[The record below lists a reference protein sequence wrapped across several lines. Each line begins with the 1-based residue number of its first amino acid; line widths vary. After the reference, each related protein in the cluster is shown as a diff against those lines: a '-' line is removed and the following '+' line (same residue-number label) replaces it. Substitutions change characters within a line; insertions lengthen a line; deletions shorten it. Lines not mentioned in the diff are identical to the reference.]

1 MTPVSERRIPT
12 LQRHAVDRV
21 REWSYAHP
29 RAKMLLR
36 ESWGISREAARL
48 AHLPAPFEPVELDD
62 LRRLRDTAVAV
73 PTPPAG
79 RLLVL
84 STRGW
89 STHAVI
95 ETTLAHAARSR
106 GWEPIFATCGG
117 RLPICDVAP
126 VHAAPPMPCHSCA
139 GYATDAI
146 QAAGFDPILVRDLV
160 DMRAT
165 AARTREEVRQLRS
178 VAECEA
184 YSVDG
189 FAIGLFVRISV
200 AWFLSR
206 GTLLDDDETLDAY
219 RSFLVSGAI
228 LRAAFEELLAR
239 TRPDRIFILN
249 GAFFPERILA
259 EMATSRSIPV
269 VRYEKG
275 FLTDTVV
282 ACHWRPGASILDFG
296 QKAWEGA
303 LTTPL
308 SSEEGRE
315 LDAYLEER
323 VRGGR
328 TLDNFWANRI
338 ADNDR
343 IRKDLGLRDDRQL
356 VPVFLNVVWDSSIQ
370 GRDVAFP
377 SMGEW
382 LVNVIRWADTRPDVD
397 VVVRLHPAEIGLVNH
412 VSRER
417 MADHIDT
424 NFESLPDNVHVVGAD
439 SSISSYSL
447 MEMATL
453 GLVYTSTVGME
464 MAARGIP
471 VVCAG
476 AGHYVHHG
484 FTVDPQSQEEYWQ
497 AVERLLESPPPVD
510 EQARSQD
517 LARRYAH
524 LFFFRYHQYLDVV
537 HEAGRSRPRV
547 TVRSASDLAPGR
559 HAVVDRLMECIL
571 QGDGPA
577 ITPIPQRSSG
587 ENPTE

>member
-1 MTPVSERRIPT
+1 M
-12 LQRHAVDRV
+12 QRQAVDRV
-21 REWSYAHP
+21 REWSYSHP

-62 LRRLRDTAVAV
+62 LRRLRDTAVTI
-73 PTPPAG
+73 PNPPAG
-79 RLLVL
+79 RLLIL

-89 STHAVI
+89 STHTVI
-95 ETTLAHAARSR
+95 ETTLAHAARTR
-106 GWEPIFATCGG
+106 GWEPVFATCGG
-117 RLPICDVAP
+117 RLPLCDVAP

-146 QAAGFDPILVRDLV
+146 EAAGFTPILVRDLV

-165 AARTREEVRQLRS
+165 AARTRAEVRRLAT
-178 VAECEA
+178 VDECEA

-189 FAIGLFVRISV
+189 FAIGRFVRISV

-228 LRAAFEELLAR
+228 LRRAFSRLLDR
-239 TRPDRIFILN
+239 VRPDRIFILN

-259 EMATSRSIPV
+259 EMATARSIPV

-275 FLTDTVV
+275 FLTDTLV
-282 ACHWRPGASILDFG
+282 AVHWRSGASILDFG
-296 QKAWEGA
+296 EKAWRDA
-303 LTTPL
+303 LTAPL
-308 SSEEGRE
+308 SPEQEHE

-343 IRKDLGLRDDRQL
+343 IRRELDLRDGHPL

-370 GRDVAFP
+370 GRDVAFA

-382 LVNVIRWADTRPDVD
+382 LVNVIHWAESRPDVD
-397 VVVRLHPAEIGLVNH
+397 IVVRLHPAEVGLVNH

-424 NFESLPDNVHVVGAD
+424 NFDHLPANVHVVDSD

-447 MEMATL
+447 MEMATI
-453 GLVYTSTVGME
+453 GLVYTSTVGLE

-484 FTVDPQSQEEYWQ
+484 FTVDPQSKDEYWQ
-497 AVERLLESPPPVD
+497 AVERLLESRPPAP
-510 EQARSQD
+510 ELARSQD

-524 LFFFRYHQYLDVV
+524 LFFFRFHQYLDVV

-547 TVRSASDLAPGR
+547 TVRTAADLSPGR
-559 HAVVDRLMECIL
+559 HAALDRVMDCIL
-571 QGDGPA
+571 TGDGPA
-577 ITPIPQRSSG
+577 ITPAAAAS
-587 ENPTE
+587 T

>member
-1 MTPVSERRIPT
+1 
-12 LQRHAVDRV
+12 
-21 REWSYAHP
+21 
-29 RAKMLLR
+29 MLLR
-36 ESWGISREAARL
+36 ESWGLSREAARL

-62 LRRLRDTAVAV
+62 LRRLRDTAL
-73 PTPPAG
+73 PIPSPPVG
-79 RLLVL
+79 RLLIL

-89 STHAVI
+89 STHTVI

-117 RLPICDVAP
+117 RLPLCDVAP

-165 AARTREEVRQLRS
+165 AARTRAQVQQLRT
-178 VAECEA
+178 VAGCEA
-184 YSVDG
+184 YTVDG
-189 FAIGLFVRISV
+189 FDIGRFVRISV

-219 RSFLVSGAI
+219 RSFLVSGTI
-228 LRAAFEELLAR
+228 LHRAFERLLER
-239 TRPDRIFILN
+239 VRPDRIFILN

-259 EMATSRSIPV
+259 EMATARSIPV

-282 ACHWRPGASILDFG
+282 AGHWRPGASILDFG
-296 QKAWEGA
+296 DKAWDDA
-303 LTTPL
+303 LTRPL
-308 SSEEGRE
+308 SDDQERE
-315 LDAYLEER
+315 LDSYLEER

-338 ADNDR
+338 ADNAR
-343 IRKDLGLRDDRQL
+343 IRSDLGLRDGHPM
-356 VPVFLNVVWDSSIQ
+356 VPAFLNVVWDSSIQ

-382 LVNVIRWADTRPDVD
+382 LVHVIRWAERHPDVD
-397 VVVRLHPAEIGLVNH
+397 VVARLHPAEVGLVNH

-417 MADHIDT
+417 MGDHIDT
-424 NFESLPDNVHVVGAD
+424 NFDTLPANVHVVGAD

-447 MEMATL
+447 MEMAAV
-453 GLVYTSTVGME
+453 GLVYTSTVGLE

-484 FTVDPQSQEEYWQ
+484 FTVDPQTQHDYWS
-497 AVERLLESPPPVD
+497 AVERLLVSPPPAD
-510 EQARSQD
+510 EQARSKD

-524 LFFFRYHQYLDVV
+524 LFFFRFHQYLDVV

-547 TVRSASDLAPGR
+547 TVSTASDLRPGL
-559 HAVVDRLMECIL
+559 HPAVDRLMDCIL
-571 QGDGPA
+571 EGEGPV
-577 ITPIPQRSSG
+577 ITPSTARS
-587 ENPTE
+587 TE